1 MRSCTA
7 FVGVVFCYV
16 HIYRRLHAHPQGATS
31 MNHKLMSRFTF
42 LVSPAEVRSAE
53 RVFEFGVR
61 FSSAF
66 DCEFM
71 NYVCMFSCSLC
82 QVA

>member
-1 MRSCTA
+1 MCSCTA

-16 HIYRRLHAHPQGATS
+16 HIYKRLHAHPQGATS

-53 RVFEFGVR
+53 HVLSLEFV
-61 FSSAF
+61 SVPLLIANS
-66 DCEFM
+66 
-71 NYVCMFSCSLC
+71 
-82 QVA
+82 